1 MYSKHPPHLK
11 RLEKNKIKLFRQA
24 LHTWKL
30 SIEIK
35 KKSSLERLSLESTL
49 INMVGKKKK
58 KPPDSFH
65 FQSFAL
71 HLTLHLK
78 ISEESSKET
87 GV

>member
-1 MYSKHPPHLK
+1 M
-11 RLEKNKIKLFRQA
+11 
-24 LHTWKL
+24 
-30 SIEIK
+30 EIK
-35 KKSSLERLSLESTL
+35 KKVLPGTFELRKHFNKHGE
-49 INMVGKKKK
+49 GKKK